1 MKPILQ
7 NHLIFKEILK
17 ERPKDVNKSQ
27 LGRLLVIVGSRDMS
41 GAGLLCA
48 RAALRSGAG
57 VVTLA
62 YPECLANVYRRSL
75 PETLNLILPQIKA
88 GSLSLKAYKE
98 IIKLAR
104 DKDLVALGPGL
115 TRNKETQK
123 LIIGLIKD
131 LDKPLVIDADGLNA
145 LADSKKAKQI
155 LNGRKALTILTPHEG
170 EMSRLTGL
178 STKKISYARR
188 KIARHY
194 AKLWR
199 AMIVLKGYH
208 TIIADQKGRV
218 VINQT
223 GGPHLATA
231 GSGDVLTGIIATLV
245 SQNLDKPF
253 KAVATAVYLH
263 GLAGDLATKDLGERS
278 VMASDVIKYLPKAFK
293 HLTKY

>member
-1 MKPILQ
+1 MK
-7 NHLIFKEILK
+7 HLFGDILK
-17 ERPKDVNKSQ
+17 PRPRCVHKKQ
-27 LGRLLVIVGSRDMS
+27 LGNILIIAGSKNMS

-62 YPECLANVYRRSL
+62 YPECLANVYRRSV
-75 PETLNLILPQIKA
+75 PEMLSLILPQTKT
-88 GSLSLKAYKE
+88 GSLSLKSYQE
-98 IIKLAR
+98 IIKAAQ
-104 DKDLVALGPGL
+104 DKDLVAVGPGL

-123 LIIGLIKD
+123 LIIGLIKN

-155 LNGRKALTILTPHEG
+155 LNGRKALTILTPHEA
-170 EMSRLTGL
+170 EMARLTGL
-178 STKKISYARR
+178 STKKISSARR
-188 KIARHY
+188 KIAKY
-194 AKLWR
+194 CAQSWR
-199 AMIVLKGYH
+199 AIVVLKGYQ
-208 TIIADQKGRV
+208 TVIADQRGRV

-231 GSGDVLTGIIATLV
+231 GTGDVLTGIITTLV

-253 KAVATAVYLH
+253 EATTTAVYLH